1 MQASALQKRLEGQKY
16 ENKTPM
22 IQDLSLVGPGG
33 DTKMGGISL
42 KGAQSPF
49 VRGVSI
55 SGFSI
60 GINAD
65 NSVSA
70 RIEDVKVS
78 LSKEEA
84 FTIVLSEQFPDL
96 SVAQLITVMH
106 VMKTLQADESKNGS
120 DLEKISK
127 TLSGVSKLAEVA
139 SRVWGNF
146 FP

>member
-1 MQASALQKRLEGQKY
+1 
-16 ENKTPM
+16 
-22 IQDLSLVGPGG
+22 
-33 DTKMGGISL
+33 MGGISL

-70 RIEDVKVS
+70 
-78 LSKEEA
+78 
-84 FTIVLSEQFPDL
+84 QFPDL

-127 TLSGVSKLAEVA
+127 TLSGGSKLAEVA

-146 FP
+146 FLEFGWIHGGKPVESAAGLRQVARPHLRSAAMLLRADSAET